1 MIADAPVDLTSDKLL
16 SAVFFRKCTETS
28 RHYSKGLL
36 AVLCSSDSAVID
48 RKPATGDPAHDQK
61 TLFRYY

>member
-28 RHYSKGLL
+28 RRYSKGLL

-48 RKPATGDPAHDQK
+48 RKPGDPAHDQK
-61 TLFRYY
+61 TLFRHY